1 MGSAANVRVVLV
13 ETSHPGNI
21 GAAARAMKNMC
32 LEDLYL
38 VRPSVFPHAEA
49 SARASGA
56 DDVLA
61 RARVCSSLEQAVQ
74 DCSLVVGASARQRT
88 IAWPML
94 NPRELAARVLAAGPD
109 ETAALVLGRE
119 SSGLTNSELERC
131 NFLVHIPANPDYSS
145 LNVAA
150 ALQIL
155 TYELFVAMG
164 EVPQPT
170 GLPSAG
176 ESLASHEELEGFYRH
191 LEHTLQQIG
200 FLDPDNP
207 RQLMRRLRRLYG
219 RVGVKRM
226 ELNIL
231 RGILA
236 ATQNL
241 TIGKRGDS

>member
-1 MGSAANVRVVLV
+1 MGAAVNVRVVLV

-32 LEDLYL
+32 LGELYL
-38 VRPSVFPHAEA
+38 VKPLLFPHAEA

-61 RARVCSSLEQAVQ
+61 RARVCDSLEQAVQ
-74 DCSLVVGASARQRT
+74 GCSLVVGASARQRT
-88 IAWPML
+88 IAWPVL
-94 NPRELAARVLAAGPD
+94 HPREFAARVAVAGPE

-131 NFLVHIPANPDYSS
+131 NFLVHIPANPAYSS

-155 TYELFVAMG
+155 TYELLMASGDMPEATESRSSG
-164 EVPQPT
+164 EAP
-170 GLPSAG
+170 
-176 ESLASHEELEGFYRH
+176 ASHEELEGFYAH
-191 LEHTLQQIG
+191 LEQTLQQIG
-200 FLDPDNP
+200 FLDPENP

-219 RVGVKRM
+219 RAGVRRM

-236 ATQNL
+236 ATQKLNA
-241 TIGKRGDS
+241 GRARDS

>member
-1 MGSAANVRVVLV
+1 MCSAKNVRVVLV

-32 LEDLYL
+32 LEELHL
-38 VRPSVFPHAEA
+38 VRPVSFPHAEA

-61 RARVCSSLEQAVQ
+61 QARVCDSLEEAVHG
-74 DCSLVVGASARQRT
+74 CSLVVGASARQRT
-88 IAWPML
+88 IAWPVL
-94 NPRELAARVLAAGPD
+94 SPREFAARVTAAGP
-109 ETAALVLGRE
+109 EEMAALVLGRE
-119 SSGLTNSELERC
+119 SSGLTNSELEHC
-131 NFLVHIPANPDYSS
+131 NFLVHIPANPAYSS

-155 TYELFVAMG
+155 AYELLVAM
-164 EVPQPT
+164 ELTPQLN
-170 GLPSAG
+170 GVRGAG
-176 ESLASHEELEGFYRH
+176 EIMASHDELEGFYLH
-191 LEHTLQQIG
+191 LEQTLQQIG

-219 RVGVKRM
+219 RAGVRRM

-236 ATQNL
+236 ATQKL
-241 TIGKRGDS
+241 DSGKRRDT